1 MRNKYCG
8 FDIETAK
15 ILPDNFG
22 DLHDHRP
29 LGISCAAFWCEDEDQ
44 AEVFYSKD
52 SNGNA
57 ANKMS
62 IEDLSIFID
71 RLIEKNK
78 QGYDIVTHN
87 GLGFDFD
94 ILAEESGRDD
104 DCRQLALN
112 HIDMMFHFFCGKG
125 FVIGLNAA
133 AKSIGISKPA
143 DVDGSVAPQLWK
155 QGDYQTVLD
164 YVAQD
169 CRLTLDVALTS
180 VKNKKIT
187 WITRKGSTAYFSI
200 PNGWLSVKEAME
212 LPLPDT
218 SWMDNAWERSKFTG
232 WLDQ

>member
-29 LGISCAAFWCEDEDQ
+29 LGISCAAFWCEDEDN
-44 AEVFYSKD
+44 AEIFYSKD

-57 ANKMS
+57 AYKMS
-62 IEDLSIFID
+62 VEDLSIFID

-94 ILAEESGRDD
+94 ILAEESGRDE
-104 DCRQLALN
+104 DCRRLALD
-112 HIDMMFHFFCGKG
+112 HTDMMFHFFCGKG

-143 DVDGSVAPQLWK
+143 NVDGSVAPQLWK

-169 CRLTLDVALTS
+169 CRLTLDVAITS
-180 VKNKKIT
+180 EKNKKIT
-187 WITRKGSTAYFSI
+187 WVTRKGSTAYFAI
-200 PNGWLSVKEAME
+200 PNGWLNVKEAME

-218 SWMDNAWERSKFTG
+218 SWMDNAWERSKFSG
-232 WLDQ
+232 WLHQ

>member
-62 IEDLSIFID
+62 VEDLSIFID

-169 CRLTLDVALTS
+169 CRLTLDVAINS
-180 VKNKKIT
+180 EKNKKIT
-187 WITRKGSTAYFSI
+187 WITRKGSSAYFSI
-200 PNGWLSVKEAME
+200 PNGWLSVKEAMK